1 VRDVLTGGGAFAL
14 ATGYPLQRL
23 RRMPGGGEVSG
34 CRLSLAADLR
44 DDSPVDN
51 SRLLLQLTDPDE
63 DVRAEAR
70 EELTMLMD
78 DDIARAFLDVA
89 SSDAAEDIRS
99 DAIVGLGPIIEEAGM
114 DFDDEDSGFAFDPDL
129 GPGISRETFD
139 SIIREIRA
147 LYTDEQQPKLIR
159 RRAFE
164 VLVRDPQPWQSFE
177 IRRHFAGDDPL
188 WKLTAVFGMGYVAGF
203 DKEIAATVESADD
216 QLLYE
221 AIRAASSMEVSSAAK
236 RIRDLATS
244 GDTEH
249 DLRLVSIEALP
260 NVDPDCEDIL
270 DTLAASR
277 DREIAETAQAALDE
291 LMLNHLPD
299 DEDDDL
305 YDEDFE
311 EDEED

>member
-1 VRDVLTGGGAFAL
+1 
-14 ATGYPLQRL
+14 
-23 RRMPGGGEVSG
+23 
-34 CRLSLAADLR
+34 
-44 DDSPVDN
+44 VDN
-51 SRLLLQLTDPDE
+51 SRLLLQLTDPDA

-89 SSDAAEDIRS
+89 SSDAGEEIRA

-114 DFDDEDSGFAFDPDL
+114 DFSDDDSGFAFDPDL

-147 LYTDEQQPKLIR
+147 LYEDEAQPKLIR

-164 VLVRDPQPWQSFE
+164 ILVRDPQPWQSVE
-177 IRRHFAGDDPL
+177 IRKHFGGSDPL

-203 DKEIAATVESADD
+203 EKEIAATVAAADD
-216 QLLYE
+216 HLLYE
-221 AIRAASSMEVSSAAK
+221 AIRSASSMEVSAAAK
-236 RIRDLATS
+236 RIRHLATS
-244 GDTEH
+244 KDTDH

-260 NVDPDCEDIL
+260 NVDPNSDEIL
-270 DTLAASR
+270 ESLAESR

-291 LMLNHLPD
+291 LMLMQNQFDED
-299 DEDDDL
+299 DEDDDVD
-305 YDEDFE
+305 DEDFE
-311 EDEED
+311 EDEDD

>member
-1 VRDVLTGGGAFAL
+1 
-14 ATGYPLQRL
+14 
-23 RRMPGGGEVSG
+23 M
-34 CRLSLAADLR
+34 
-44 DDSPVDN
+44 DN

-89 SSDAAEDIRS
+89 SSDAGEDIRA

-114 DFDDEDSGFAFDPDL
+114 DFDDEDSGFALDPDL

-147 LYTDEQQPKLIR
+147 LYDDEAQPKLIR

-164 VLVRDPQPWQSFE
+164 VLVRDPQPWQSVE
-177 IRRHFAGDDPL
+177 IRKHFAGSDPL

-203 DKEIAATVESADD
+203 DKEIAETVESADE

-221 AIRAASSMEVSSAAK
+221 AIRAASSMEVTEAAG
-236 RIRDLATS
+236 RIQHLATS
-244 GDTEH
+244 KGTEH

-260 NVDPDCEDIL
+260 NVDPGSEEL
-270 DTLAASR
+270 LEALARSR
-277 DREIAETAQAALDE
+277 DQEIAETAQAALDE
-291 LMLNHLPD
+291 LMLHQLPD
-299 DEDDDL
+299 DEDDDDFD
-305 YDEDFE
+305 DEDFE
-311 EDEED
+311 EDEEDED